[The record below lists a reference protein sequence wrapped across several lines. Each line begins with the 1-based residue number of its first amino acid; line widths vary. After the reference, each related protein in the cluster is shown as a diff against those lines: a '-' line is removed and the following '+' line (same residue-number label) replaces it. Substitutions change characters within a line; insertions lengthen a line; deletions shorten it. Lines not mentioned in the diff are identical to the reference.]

1 MKNNKVV
8 ITNAIWSKLKRS
20 TMKPSKKKP
29 AKRAV
34 RRGGDTP
41 LGMLIMKL
49 KKLATAIE
57 MKKGPSMNIDDHDY
71 RWVDDRIRF
80 MERDDYELTKENM
93 QQANELWR
101 IYG

>member
-1 MKNNKVV
+1 
-8 ITNAIWSKLKRS
+8 
-20 TMKPSKKKP
+20 MKPTKKKP
-29 AKRAV
+29 AKRKNY
-34 RRGGDTP
+34 DTP
-41 LGMLIMKL
+41 KGMLIMKL

-80 MERDDYELTKENM
+80 MERDEYELTKENM
-93 QQANELWR
+93 EQANELWR

>member
-1 MKNNKVV
+1 
-8 ITNAIWSKLKRS
+8 
-20 TMKPSKKKP
+20 MKPTKTVTAKKRP

-41 LGMLIMKL
+41 KGMLIMKL

-71 RWVDDRIRF
+71 RWVDDRIKYMSKGGKYAYKF
-80 MERDDYELTKENM
+80 TKEDM
-93 QQANELWR
+93 EQANELWR

>member
-1 MKNNKVV
+1 
-8 ITNAIWSKLKRS
+8 
-20 TMKPSKKKP
+20 MKPTKKKP
-29 AKRAV
+29 AKRKNY
-34 RRGGDTP
+34 DTP
-41 LGMLIMKL
+41 RGMLIMKL

-57 MKKGPSMNIDDHDY
+57 MAKGPSMSIDDVDY

-80 MERDDYELTKENM
+80 MERDEYELTKENM